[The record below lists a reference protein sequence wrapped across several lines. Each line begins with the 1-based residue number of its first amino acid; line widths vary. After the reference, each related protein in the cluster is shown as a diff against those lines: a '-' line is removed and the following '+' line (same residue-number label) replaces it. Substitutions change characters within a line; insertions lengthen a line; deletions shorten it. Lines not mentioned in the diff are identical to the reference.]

1 MTQRTVSLRSMNNFL
16 STILAVLMEYQVTSY
31 TGDRIAGNHMWQL
44 LMEVRAAVW
53 QLREAITAGLWSAGQ
68 VFSNLSPL
76 GFNDMVLGGI
86 FKTGF
91 NLNR

>member
-16 STILAVLMEYQVTSY
+16 STILAVLMEYQVASY
-31 TGDRIAGNHMWQL
+31 TGDRIAGNHLWQL

-86 FKTGF
+86 FKAGF